1 MVRGKGPTEAKRPL
15 KAGQSQGVLGIYGV
29 SKGIGVPLEA
39 RELTEE
45 TEMTNLNPKY
55 LRSHV
60 IGDKPL
66 ANTVEL
72 FLDYNCPFS
81 AKMFKKVQDEILPLL
96 RERKLQDKYRFV
108 FMNVV
113 QPWHGVQ
120 SSVLHEVSF
129 AVGRVDPDLFWTVSR
144 VLFDNLAKFLD
155 SEVYDKSRGQLTKEI
170 LALIVKETDGCI
182 KTDSFKQI
190 EQLLQVK
197 GVGGPVA
204 SNDGSGVISDVKY
217 FTRYHRTVGIHVTPS
232 VMVNGVLVPQIES
245 STDAA
250 KIIDILESQCN

>member
-1 MVRGKGPTEAKRPL
+1 MIEGETESSGVRWRFIVSDGLGGPL
-15 KAGQSQGVLGIYGV
+15 KV
-29 SKGIGVPLEA
+29 
-39 RELTEE
+39 RELTEQ
-45 TEMTNLNPKY
+45 TKMTNLHPKY

-72 FLDYNCPFS
+72 FLDYNCLYS

-96 RERKLQDKYRFV
+96 KERKLQDKYRFV

-129 AVGRVDPDLFWTVSR
+129 AVGRVEPDLFWTVSR
-144 VLFDNLAKFLD
+144 VLFDNVTKFLD

-170 LALIVKETDGCI
+170 LALIVKETDGTI
-182 KTDSFKQI
+182 KTDSLREI

-204 SNDGSGVISDVKY
+204 TNNGSGVVKDVKY

-250 KIIDILESQCN
+250 KIVDILESQCN